1 MLSQLDPL
9 FFGCVGMVVV
19 EIQHIAKTLDA
30 MDRMEDCDC
39 TIDTRAVAESDKARV
54 VPKVLVHFILVQA
67 DVGDW
72 EFQHHT
78 ELSKGGL
85 QIRTLKKSGPGI
97 VHLWRWSPEFR
108 VVRVGQHSA
117 IG

>member
-1 MLSQLDPL
+1 MLSQLDSL
-9 FFGCVGMVVV
+9 FFACIGMVVV
-19 EIQHIAKTLDA
+19 EIQHIAKTFDA

-67 DVGDW
+67 DIGVLGVQYH
-72 EFQHHT
+72 F
-78 ELSKGGL
+78 ELSMGGL

-97 VHLWRWSPEFR
+97 IHLWRWSPEFR